1 MQHQVSFF
9 SEGDQI
15 SASLWLPEMSI
26 RLPLVIVCHGAG
38 GWKEDFDELCI
49 FFARS
54 GFAVMALD
62 MRGHGQSEG
71 TRWCLDMTQW
81 AQDISSA
88 IDYAER
94 RSELMLNGRVYG
106 AFHPV
111 ERRCMYEAAM
121 RDPRIK
127 VLVGLD
133 ATISSSGM
141 PLLAKA
147 VLGFLHGVGLV
158 HKGLTGRDL
167 RLDISRAIQAGQVL
181 TNPTLNQAYL
191 QNPRT
196 LAPYRE
202 YPFPGGSQG
211 WFINTYKRSSQV
223 AVPTLILWGEKDDLD
238 PVTSAEET
246 YRRLRCSKQ
255 LEIIPENG
263 HMGYVDINKSR
274 VFDASISWFSTHLL

>member
-9 SEGDQI
+9 SEGEQI
-15 SASLWLPEMSI
+15 SATLWLPEMSI
-26 RLPLVIVCHGAG
+26 RHPLVIVCHGAG
-38 GWKEDFDELCI
+38 GWKEDFDEICT

-94 RSELMLNGRVYG
+94 RSEIDAKRVG
-106 AFHPV
+106 VWGFSSGGTA
-111 ERRCMYEAAM
+111 MYEAAV

-141 PLLAKA
+141 PLLATA

-167 RLDISRAIQAGQVL
+167 RLDISRSIQAGQVV

-191 QNPRT
+191 KNPRT

-211 WFINTYKRSSQV
+211 WFISTYKRLSQV

-274 VFDASISWFSTHLL
+274 VFEASISWFNTHLL